1 MFMLILKTVN
11 LIGGVHTFMS
21 SIMALIFG
29 LIGLA
34 MIVFAIYM
42 KIKDIKFRKNGV
54 PVKLKVKEVKEDKY
68 LDENNKEIR
77 SGYTVTFE
85 FVFNG
90 IKKEETMSTTKKFKV
105 GSTKD
110 GVYLEDGKSNT
121 LSVDGEGFYV
131 SKGATIFLIS
141 FGMMILFLVGYMIFD
156 FSTKTLLTVVIT
168 YFGLLFGAIYLFPI
182 LFPQKKKSITNRK
195 DVVEKIYYENAN
207 NNEYSTVGS
216 SLVRYIPKPQVKD
229 KHKKQNNK
237 PAFSNILFLAIFL
250 IIGGALTVFG
260 IIGTYN
266 SIKIKFTYPSTTG
279 KIEEIYK
286 YTQNTDEGTAEL
298 TGIIYKYN
306 VDEKEYKL
314 DYPTGSSY
322 ELNSHK
328 IGDKEK
334 IYYEKSNPGN
344 AVVKSALGTMIV
356 PLVMGIMFV
365 YIGLHVYIDD
375 RRKEKLYEMY
385 ILKGGK

>member
-1 MFMLILKTVN
+1 MLILRTVN
-11 LIGGVHTFMS
+11 LISGVHTFMS
-21 SIMALIFG
+21 SIMASIFVLIA
-29 LIGLA
+29 LA

-68 LDENNKEIR
+68 LDENDKEIR
-77 SGYTVTFE
+77 GGYIVTFE
-85 FVFNG
+85 FLFNG

-110 GVYLEDGKSNT
+110 GIYLEDGKSNT

-141 FGMMILFLVGYMIFD
+141 FGMMILFLVGYMIFG
-156 FSTKTLLTVVIT
+156 FSTKTLLTVVIA
-168 YFGLLFGAIYLFPI
+168 YFSLLLGALYLFPI
-182 LFPQKKKSITNRK
+182 LFPQKKKSITSKK
-195 DVVEKIYYENAN
+195 DMVEKIYYENAN

-216 SLVRYIPKPQVKD
+216 SLVRYIPKPQFKNIEK
-229 KHKKQNNK
+229 KHNNK
-237 PAFSNILFLAIFL
+237 PAFSNILFLSIF
-250 IIGGALTVFG
+250 IIVGGLLTVFG
-260 IIGTYN
+260 IAGTYN
-266 SIKIKFTYPSTTG
+266 SIKVKFTYHSTTG
-279 KIEEIYK
+279 EIEEIYK
-286 YTQNTDEGTAEL
+286 YTQNTDEGIAEL

-306 VDEKEYKL
+306 VDDKEYKL
-314 DYPTGSSY
+314 DYPTGGSY

-328 IGDKEK
+328 IGDKQK
-334 IYYEKSNPGN
+334 IYYEKDNPEN
-344 AVVKSALGTMIV
+344 AVSKSALGTMIV
-356 PLVMGIMFV
+356 PLVMGIMFI